1 MNIIA
6 IDTETTG
13 LNSAEDEIIQ
23 FSAVDMLGNELADFL
38 IKPIFHERWDAAEKK
53 NGISLEAVKDC
64 PPITDRKTDIERL
77 LNGADL
83 IIGYNIQF
91 DLDFLASGG
100 IELPDAET
108 AETLDVKRIFE
119 SIKNEV
125 DEDGISRKRQSLVSC
140 ASYYGYDWNG
150 KPHDSLADVRATMFC
165 FQKMFGMI

>member
-13 LNSAEDEIIQ
+13 LNPVEDEIVQ
-23 FSAVDMLGNELADFL
+23 FSAVDMKGHELADFL
-38 IKPIFHERWDAAEKK
+38 IKPIYHERWDAAEKI
-53 NGISLEAVKDC
+53 NGISPENVKDC
-64 PPITDRKTDIERL
+64 LPITDRKTDIERL

-108 AETLDVKRIFE
+108 LDIKRIFE

-125 DEDGISRKRQSLVSC
+125 DGDGISRKRQSLVSC
-140 ASYYGYDWNG
+140 AAYYGYGWNG
-150 KPHDSLADVRATMFC
+150 KPHDSLADARATMFC
-165 FQKMFGMI
+165 FLKMFGMI

>member
-13 LNSAEDEIIQ
+13 LNPNEDEIIQ
-23 FSAVDMLGNELADFL
+23 FSAVDMKGHELADFL
-38 IKPIFHERWDAAEKK
+38 IKPIFHERWDAAEKI
-53 NGISLEAVKDC
+53 NGLSPEDVRDC
-64 PPITDRKTDIERL
+64 LPITDRKVEIERL

-83 IIGYNIQF
+83 IIGYNTQF

-108 AETLDVKRIFE
+108 LDVKRIFE
-119 SIKNEV
+119 SMKNEI

-140 ASYYGYDWNG
+140 AAYYDYDWNG
-150 KPHDSLADVRATMFC
+150 KPHDSLADARATMFC
-165 FQKMFGMI
+165 FQKIFGMI

>member
-13 LNSAEDEIIQ
+13 LNPNEDEIIQ
-23 FSAVDMLGNELADFL
+23 FSAVDMLGHALADFL
-38 IKPIFHERWDAAEKK
+38 IKPIFHERWDDAEKI
-53 NGISLEAVKDC
+53 NGISPAAVKDC
-64 PPITDRKTDIERL
+64 PPLTDRKADIERL

-83 IIGYNIQF
+83 IIGYNPPF
-91 DLDFLASGG
+91 DLGFLKSGG

-108 AETLDVKRIFE
+108 LDITRIFE

-140 ASYYGYDWNG
+140 AAYYGYNWNG
-150 KPHDSLADVRATMFC
+150 KPHDSLADARATMFC
-165 FQKMFGMI
+165 FQKMFGIS

>member
-23 FSAVDMLGNELADFL
+23 FSAVDMMGHELADFL
-38 IKPIFHERWDAAEKK
+38 IKPIFRERWGAAEKI
-53 NGISLEAVKDC
+53 NGISPENVKDC
-64 PPITDRKTDIERL
+64 PPITDRKTEIERL

-83 IIGYNIQF
+83 IIGYNTQF
-91 DLDFLASGG
+91 DLDFLVSGG
-100 IELPDAET
+100 IELPLT
-108 AETLDVKRIFE
+108 ETLDIKRIFE

-140 ASYYGYDWNG
+140 AAYYCYDWNG
-150 KPHDSLADVRATMFC
+150 KPHDSLADARATMFC
-165 FQKMFGMI
+165 FQKIFGMI